1 MPVIVKAKFLRN
13 GMPTGRAYS
22 YITPDDGEEY
32 KAGDYVYLNS
42 DSVGQIV
49 VTDVSEKE
57 AGYPVDMLRA
67 FVGRA
72 EAPDLPVISKI
83 RI

>member
-1 MPVIVKAKFLRN
+1 MIIKAKFLRD
-13 GMPTGRAYS
+13 GVTSGRSYS
-22 YITPDDGEEY
+22 YIAPDDGEEY
-32 KAGDYVYLNS
+32 KVGDYVYLNS

-49 VTDVSEKE
+49 ETDVTKE
-57 AGYPVDMLRA
+57 QAGYPVDMLRT

-72 EAPDLPVISKI
+72 EAPELPVISKI